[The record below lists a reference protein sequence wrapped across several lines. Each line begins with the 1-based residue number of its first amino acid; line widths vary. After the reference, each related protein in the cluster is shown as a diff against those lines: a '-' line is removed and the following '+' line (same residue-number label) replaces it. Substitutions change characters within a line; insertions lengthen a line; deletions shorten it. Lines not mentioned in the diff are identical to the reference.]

1 MYDVDQSQ
9 IAQAL
14 TVPTDKLASKG
25 IKSVRSRVTNLKPYM
40 APAYQQLTI
49 TEFRDTLAKEI
60 LGVSDLSQA
69 KTYVLDDAA
78 MAGVAALNQ
87 QYFKNWDWIYG
98 QSPAF
103 TVKQR
108 QHFEAGTVEFQLN
121 VVAGRI
127 EALTI
132 YGDFFGAEPVDPVIE
147 RLTGV
152 KYNRQAITAALAPL
166 DLTRYFGKIAPA
178 ELIDLLIAAA

>member
-1 MYDVDQSQ
+1 MYDVDQTQ

-40 APAYQQLTI
+40 APAYQHLTI
-49 TEFRDTLAKEI
+49 EAFRDTLAREI
-60 LGVSDLSQA
+60 LGVADLSQA
-69 KTYVLDDAA
+69 KSYPLDDVAL
-78 MAGVAALNQ
+78 AGVAELNQ
-87 QYFKNWDWIYG
+87 RYFKNWNWIYG

-108 QHFEAGTVEFQLN
+108 RHFDAGTVEFQLN
-121 VVAGRI
+121 VDAGRI
-127 EALTI
+127 KTVAI
-132 YGDFFGAEPVDPVIE
+132 YGDFFGAKPITPVIE

-152 KYNRQAITAALAPL
+152 KYERQAITAALAPL
-166 DLTRYFGKIAPA
+166 DLTAYFGHITSA
-178 ELIDLLIAAA
+178 ELIDLIVA